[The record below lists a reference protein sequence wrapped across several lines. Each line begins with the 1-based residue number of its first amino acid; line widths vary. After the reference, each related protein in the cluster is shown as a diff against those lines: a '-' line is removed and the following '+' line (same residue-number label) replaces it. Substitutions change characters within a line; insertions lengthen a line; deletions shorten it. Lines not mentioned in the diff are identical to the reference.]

1 MELTTKCGASVMP
14 RVGLGVWKIPRD
26 ATKEAVL
33 AAITAGYRAIDVR
46 LPPLQSYRHN
56 PLTRR

>member
-1 MELTTKCGASVMP
+1 MP